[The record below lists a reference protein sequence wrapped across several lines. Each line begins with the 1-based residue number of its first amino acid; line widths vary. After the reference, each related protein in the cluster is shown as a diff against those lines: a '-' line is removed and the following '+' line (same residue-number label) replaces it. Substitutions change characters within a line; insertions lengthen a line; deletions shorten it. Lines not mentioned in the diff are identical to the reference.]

1 LRPMLLLN
9 SLAIDTSWSLSRPMI
24 SQMVLMNSC
33 DLTDQPNGLPDPNF
47 GIYAIAIQNI
57 TQSKS
62 FFDKLFFCIWWG
74 LQNLRCVKEKSFV
87 VYVSD
92 QMWRLTIVFM

>member
-1 LRPMLLLN
+1 
-9 SLAIDTSWSLSRPMI
+9 
-24 SQMVLMNSC
+24 MNSC

-74 LQNLRCVKEKSFV
+74 LQNLRCVQEKSFV
-87 VYVSD
+87 VYVFLSNVEVD
-92 QMWRLTIVFM
+92 YCIYVIMSLYV